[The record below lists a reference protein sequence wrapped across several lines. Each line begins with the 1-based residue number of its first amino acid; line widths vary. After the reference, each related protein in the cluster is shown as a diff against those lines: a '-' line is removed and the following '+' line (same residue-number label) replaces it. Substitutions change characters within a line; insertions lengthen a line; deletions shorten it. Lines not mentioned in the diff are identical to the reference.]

1 MLLLC
6 GLFYSILCDL
16 FYSALLY
23 TLHSI
28 LLYSTLLY
36 TLFYSTL
43 LYSTLY
49 SILLYFFS
57 MEHATAHNRS
67 LSMHLSIKTVTL
79 FNGIAIDPML
89 QVSNGLQS
97 STPYPFTAV
106 FMFYQFLAAPPL
118 LMFLSFLAS
127 IVLINCINTSFPC
140 FFFGQVVAPLF

>member
-1 MLLLC
+1 MIYSTLFYVIYSTLLYSILYT
-6 GLFYSILCDL
+6 LFYST
-16 FYSALLY
+16 LL
-23 TLHSI
+23 
-28 LLYSTLLY
+28 LLY

-79 FNGIAIDPML
+79 FNGMAIDPML

-97 STPYPFTAV
+97 STPYPFTSV
-106 FMFYQFLAAPPL
+106 SMSYQVVAPL
-118 LMFLSFLAS
+118 LLFLSFLAS
-127 IVLINCINTSFPC
+127 VVLINCINTSFPC
-140 FFFGQVVAPLF
+140 FFLGQVVAPLL